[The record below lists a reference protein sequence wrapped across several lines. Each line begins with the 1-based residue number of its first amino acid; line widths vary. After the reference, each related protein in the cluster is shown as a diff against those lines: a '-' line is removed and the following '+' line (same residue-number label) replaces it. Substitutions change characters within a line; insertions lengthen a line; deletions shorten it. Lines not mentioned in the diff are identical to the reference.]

1 MSRAAVLREKASFGF
16 WWLCIAAVALGWM
29 WLGALLVRELGADSV
44 ARTGWVGVP
53 GTVVVSHCASEIIDQ
68 ETATEWTDCD
78 GWFTPAD
85 GSAPARTVG
94 MSNAGGTIAPGTS
107 VDVRLVGDL
116 AYQQSWFRAGM
127 GAAGALLFGALGGIP
142 LAAVVVSLYSTTPL
156 ADRSPLPPGVAV
168 AAFVTIAVTGEFLL
182 TLLLDHWHL
191 L

>member
-1 MSRAAVLREKASFGF
+1 MLREKASFGF

-53 GTVVVSHCASEIIDQ
+53 GNVVVSHCASEIIDQ
-68 ETATEWTDCD
+68 ETATEWTDCA

-94 MSNAGGTIAPGTS
+94 MSNTGGEIAPGTS

-127 GAAGALLFGALGGIP
+127 GAAGALLFAALGGIP
-142 LAAVVVSLYSTTPL
+142 IAAAVMSLYGLTDR
-156 ADRSPLPPGVAV
+156 AERSPLEPGVQ
-168 AAFVTIAVTGEFLL
+168 AALFATIAVTAESLL
-182 TLLLDHWHL
+182 TLLLDHCHL